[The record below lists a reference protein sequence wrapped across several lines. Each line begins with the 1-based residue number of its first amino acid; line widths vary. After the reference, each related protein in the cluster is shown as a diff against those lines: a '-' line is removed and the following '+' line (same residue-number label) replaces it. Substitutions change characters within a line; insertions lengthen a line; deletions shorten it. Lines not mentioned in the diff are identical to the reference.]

1 MSHNALNRS
10 NASNTAAPD
19 SRPKTLYISDLDGT
33 LLNEQ
38 SAVSPV
44 SKALLSRLISVN
56 GALFTVAT
64 ARTQATVTKL
74 MEGIPAI
81 LPYIVMNGAGMWH
94 AADEHYTTR
103 SPIPEQTVHQIVAIY
118 ERRGIHPFVYRDHRG
133 VIRAH
138 HYTEL
143 TPTEKAF
150 MAERTGTPYKQF
162 VINDDPYRTDGDNA
176 LIIFSTN
183 SFDRLEEVY
192 HDILD
197 AQIPCHAVC
206 YHDIFNIRD
215 GILEVYAPGV
225 TKAAAVA
232 ALKKR
237 THAGRLVVFGDN
249 LNDREMMALAD
260 HSVAVENA
268 VPELKELASEVIG
281 SNTADSVVKWIEQD
295 IIQHAE

>member
-1 MSHNALNRS
+1 MSHK
-10 NASNTAAPD
+10 T
-19 SRPKTLYISDLDGT
+19 TLYVSDLDGT

-38 SAVSPV
+38 SVVSPV
-44 SKALLSRLISVN
+44 SKALLTRLITVN

-74 MEGIPAI
+74 LEGIPAI

-94 AADEHYTTR
+94 AADEHYTHR
-103 SPIPEQTVHQIVAIY
+103 STIPEPTVQQIVAIY

-133 VIRAH
+133 VIKAH
-138 HYTEL
+138 HYTDL
-143 TPTEKAF
+143 TSTEKAF
-150 MAERTGTPYKQF
+150 IAERTGTPYKHF
-162 VINDDPYRTDGDNA
+162 VINNDPYRTDGDNA

-183 SFDRLEEVY
+183 SFARLEEVY
-192 HDILD
+192 HDILE
-197 AQIPCHAVC
+197 ARIPCHAVC

-225 TKAAAVA
+225 TKAAAIA

-237 THAGRLVVFGDN
+237 TRADRLVVFGDN

-268 VPELKELASEVIG
+268 VPELKAIASEVIG
-281 SNTADSVVKWIEQD
+281 PNTADSVVKWIEQD
-295 IIQHAE
+295 IIRGAE

>member
-1 MSHNALNRS
+1 MFH
-10 NASNTAAPD
+10 NTAD
-19 SRPKTLYISDLDGT
+19 TTTTNNRPKTLYISDLDGT

-38 SAVSPV
+38 SAVSPA
-44 SKALLSRLISVN
+44 SKALLSRLITVD

-94 AADEHYTTR
+94 AADEHYTSR
-103 SPIPEQTVHQIVAIY
+103 SPIAEQTVQQIVTIY
-118 ERRGIHPFVYRDHRG
+118 EHRGIHPFVYRDHKG
-133 VIRAH
+133 IIEAH

-150 MAERTGTPYKQF
+150 IAQRTGTPYKHF
-162 VINDDPYRTDGDNA
+162 VIDDDPYRTTGDNA

-183 SFDRLEEVY
+183 DFSRLEEVY

-197 AQIPCHAVC
+197 AGIPCHAVC

-237 THAGRLVVFGDN
+237 TNAGRLVVFGDN

-268 VPELKELASEVIG
+268 VPELKEIASEVIG
-281 SNTADSVVKWIEQD
+281 PNSADSVAKWIEQD
-295 IIQHAE
+295 IKQCL